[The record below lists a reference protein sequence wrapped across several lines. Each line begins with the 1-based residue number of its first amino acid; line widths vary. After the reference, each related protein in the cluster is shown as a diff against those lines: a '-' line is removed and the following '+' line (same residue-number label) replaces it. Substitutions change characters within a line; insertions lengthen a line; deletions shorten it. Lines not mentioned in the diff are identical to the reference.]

1 MRKVSRWQLSGVPM
15 LGLAS
20 ILEQTVKSLHEAN
33 EHPSTDASEQYTIL
47 DGLKLLSDDK
57 FRSRVLAKVS
67 DPYLLEWWGRDFR
80 SWPRQ
85 YKADA
90 LAPVQTRLSNYASS
104 RKARSILG
112 QSRSTIDMRRV
123 IQDGGVLLVSTSQ
136 GTAGRD
142 VSALVEASILNLV
155 DGVIR
160 EQGSVPLK
168 EQRGVLV
175 VWTTRPCSPIM
186 PSYSVKRAILCTLR
200 LYGTGFRMD
209 GVPWP
214 LKFGDSGRA
223 FDRLHT
229 GTFRRC
235 RSGPD
240 GNTYGGI
247 TSHSRKVSNCP

>member
-57 FRSRVLAKVS
+57 FRSRASALYWRGQDRKS
-67 DPYLLEWWGRDFR
+67 R
-80 SWPRQ
+80 PRQ

-90 LAPVQTRLSNYASS
+90 LAPVQTRLSYYASS

>member
-67 DPYLLEWWGRDFR
+67 DPYLLEWRGRDFR

-90 LAPVQTRLSNYASS
+90 LAPVQTRLSYYASS
-104 RKARSILG
+104 RKARSTLG

-175 VWTTRPCSPIM
+175 VVDEMQSM
-186 PSYSVKRAILCTLR
+186 PGVDYETMLSNYAIIQCQ
-200 LYGTGFRMD
+200 TGNIIHFA
-209 GVPWP
+209 VIW
-214 LKFGDSGRA
+214 
-223 FDRLHT
+223 
-229 GTFRRC
+229 
-235 RSGPD
+235 
-240 GNTYGGI
+240 NW
-247 TSHSRKVSNCP
+247 V